1 MTFCIYQHVD
11 GEATEVPSI
20 PIHFYWIF
28 GFDEVLEVE
37 DIIDVCVLDTK
48 IIDGEDERKGFCEVF
63 PYTWVVGLVMKF
75 FEVRRRKIF

>member
-28 GFDEVLEVE
+28 GCDEEEFIFL
-37 DIIDVCVLDTK
+37 
-48 IIDGEDERKGFCEVF
+48 
-63 PYTWVVGLVMKF
+63 LVIKW
-75 FEVRRRKIF
+75 R